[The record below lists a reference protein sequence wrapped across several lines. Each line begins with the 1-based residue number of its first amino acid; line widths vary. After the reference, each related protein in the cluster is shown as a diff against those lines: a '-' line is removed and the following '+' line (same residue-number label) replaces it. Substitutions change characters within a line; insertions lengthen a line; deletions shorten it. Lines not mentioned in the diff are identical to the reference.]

1 MLHLKVLELNCKLL
15 KLETDQLQMI
25 IDDDDQIVEI
35 EKWRTH
41 DVIKKRLEL
50 ILEGNP

>member
-1 MLHLKVLELNCKLL
+1 
-15 KLETDQLQMI
+15 MI
-25 IDDDDQIVEI
+25 IDDEDQIVEI
-35 EKWRTH
+35 EKWRAH